1 MYNGYYGVLFMK
13 FKNLAKNTIIF
24 VILSALLALSVFGAF
39 AVPDEETTPVV
50 TEAVTIA
57 ETEPITEAPVVE
69 ETEAE
74 TEPEPETQEE
84 TEPVTEKPTEA
95 VTEQAT
101 QPASSQTTYAS
112 TQAVTYSLPKATVET
127 APTAIT
133 PDIETKPSDLTYGY
147 VSWACVI
154 IGVLVV
160 VIVLI
165 SNKTQYHRGNGKH
178 RYNEGN
184 KITGQKRLLN
194 DDYYNHRK
202 TESYF
207 NKDTRK

>member
-1 MYNGYYGVLFMK
+1 MK
-13 FKNLAKNTIIF
+13 FKNLAKNTTIF
-24 VILSALLALSVFGAF
+24 VILSVLMLMSVFCVSAE
-39 AVPDEETTPVV
+39 PEDDTTPVV
-50 TEAVTIA
+50 ATEAVTMA
-57 ETEPITEAPVVE
+57 ETEPATDAPVVE
-69 ETEAE
+69 ETEPV
-74 TEPEPETQEE
+74 TEEVQPETQPV
-84 TEPVTEKPTEA
+84 TQAVTEKQTEA
-95 VTEQAT
+95 PATEAQTQAVST
-101 QPASSQTTYAS
+101 QTTYAS
-112 TQAVTYSLPKATVET
+112 TQAVTYSLPEATLET
-127 APTAIT
+127 TPTAI
-133 PDIETKPSDLTYGY
+133 DVDVKKEAGDLTYGY

-178 RYNEGN
+178 RYDEGN